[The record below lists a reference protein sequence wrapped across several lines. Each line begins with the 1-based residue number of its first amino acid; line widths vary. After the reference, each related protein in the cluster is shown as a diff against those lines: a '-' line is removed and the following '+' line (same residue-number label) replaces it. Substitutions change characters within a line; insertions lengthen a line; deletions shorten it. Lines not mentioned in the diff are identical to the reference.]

1 MTVDTTVSRSPWA
14 RISGI
19 WAARKVLA
27 LLIRR
32 DLKVRYASSALGYVW
47 AVLDPLLMAGVYW
60 VVFTQIFVRLDVG
73 ADPYI
78 VFLVSGL
85 LPWQWFTAAVNKS
98 GKALNASAK
107 LIRAQNLPREIWVL
121 RPVLTGAVEYVFAL
135 PVLALFVIVY
145 GAEITWYL
153 ALLPVAMLMMI
164 VLLTGIGLLLAPL
177 IVLIKDL
184 DPIVSVVV
192 RLLFYASPI
201 IYSHRDLPAGYEWAS
216 VVNPLNGILSVFRS
230 AFFPD
235 QFQLTNVLTA
245 GAVSL
250 GFLLV
255 GWVVFARL
263 ERTVLKEI

>member
-14 RISGI
+14 RVKGI

-32 DLKVRYASSALGYVW
+32 DLKVKYASSALGYVW

-60 VVFTQIFVRLDVG
+60 FVFTQIFQRLDVG
-73 ADPYI
+73 AEPYI
-78 VFLVSGL
+78 VFLVAGL
-85 LPWQWFTAAVNKS
+85 LPWQWFTGAVNTS
-98 GKALNASAK
+98 GRALNASAK

-121 RPVLTGAVEYVFAL
+121 RPVLAGAVSYVFAL
-135 PVLALFVIVY
+135 PVLALFVVVY
-145 GAEITWYL
+145 GAGVTWYV
-153 ALLPVAMLMMI
+153 LLMPVAMLVMI

-184 DPIVSVVV
+184 DPIVNVVV

-201 IYSHRDLPAGYEWAS
+201 IYSHRDLPPGYEWAS
-216 VVNPLNGILSVFRS
+216 VANPLNGILGMFRA

-235 QFQLTNVLTA
+235 QLQVSGALTA
-245 GAVSL
+245 TAISF
-250 GFLLV
+250 GFLAV
-255 GWVVFARL
+255 GWLVFARL